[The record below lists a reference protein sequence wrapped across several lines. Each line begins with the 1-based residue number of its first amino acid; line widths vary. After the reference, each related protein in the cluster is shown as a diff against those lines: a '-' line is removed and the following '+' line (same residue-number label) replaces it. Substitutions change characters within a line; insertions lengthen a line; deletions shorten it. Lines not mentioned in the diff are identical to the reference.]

1 MTQVLARMRVG
12 GKHFEILVDVD
23 KAVEFKKTGEGDVG
37 EVLENDVIFTDSK
50 QGERASEKDLQDA
63 FGTSDVNEVA
73 GKIIKQ
79 GDIQVPAE
87 FREKEREGKVK
98 QVIDFLVRN
107 AVDPSGRP
115 YTPERIESAL
125 KEAGVNIKDKPVETQ
140 ITEILEKLAP
150 VIPIKVET
158 KKIIVT
164 IPAQYT
170 GQAYGLVQAYKESE
184 EWLGNGDL
192 KITLNIPAGLQMD
205 FYDKLNSIT
214 HGSVMSEEVKEDGE

>member
-63 FGTSDVNEVA
+63 FGTSYVNEVA

-115 YTPERIESAL
+115 YTPERIETAL
-125 KEAGVNIKDKPVETQ
+125 GEAGVNISNKPIESQ
-140 ITEILEKLAP
+140 ITEIVSQISKI
-150 VIPIKVET
+150 IPIKVET
-158 KKIIVT
+158 KKLIIS

-170 GQAYGLVQAYKESE
+170 GQAYGLVQSYKESE
-184 EWLGNGDL
+184 EWLDSGEL
-192 KITLNIPAGLQMD
+192 KVTINIPVGLQMD

-214 HGSVMSEEVKEDGE
+214 HGDNESELIKTR